1 MRGYQSTVSVA
12 ARSSSLAAAA
22 GAPGLLGC
30 VGVGL
35 LAGLLT
41 AFMDSL
47 HLHLGL
53 PGHKVLFWMP
63 PLIIARLVLR
73 HPIGATAGAGA
84 TAIACLGC
92 GANIAGGPAYVPL
105 IVLAGSVLDAAAGL
119 AERRRLSFWL
129 VIPLLGAA
137 GAAGAMLC
145 AVKRLAEPLLK
156 THLLWSLI
164 PDPAASVII
173 YAFFGL
179 LAGLLGAAIAAGVIR
194 LKSSRRGRGAA

>member
-1 MRGYQSTVSVA
+1 MPGYPSTESAA

-22 GAPGLLGC
+22 AAPALLCCVAVGA
-30 VGVGL
+30 
-35 LAGLLT
+35 LAGLMT

-47 HLHLGL
+47 HLGLQL

-63 PLIIARLVLR
+63 PLIIARLLLR

-84 TAIACLGC
+84 TAIVCLGC

-105 IVLAGSVLDAAAGL
+105 IVLAGSVLDAAAAL
-119 AERRRLSFWL
+119 AERRRLPAWL
-129 VIPLLGAA
+129 IIPLLGASGA
-137 GAAGAMLC
+137 GGAMLC
-145 AVKRLAEPLLK
+145 AVKRLTTPLLK
-156 THLLWSLI
+156 THLLFSVI

-179 LAGLLGAAIAAGVIR
+179 IAGLLGAAIATGILR
-194 LKSSRRGRGAA
+194 LSRKAS

>member
-1 MRGYQSTVSVA
+1 MPGYPSTESVA

-22 GAPGLLGC
+22 AAPALLGC
-30 VGVGL
+30 VAVGA
-35 LAGLLT
+35 LAGLMT

-47 HLHLGL
+47 HLGLQL

-63 PLIIARLVLR
+63 PLIIARLLLC

-84 TAIACLGC
+84 TAIACMGC

-105 IVLAGSVLDAAAGL
+105 IVLAGSVLDAAAAL
-119 AERRRLSFWL
+119 AERRRLPAWL
-129 VIPLLGAA
+129 IIPLLGAA
-137 GAAGAMLC
+137 GAGGAMLC
-145 AVKRLAEPLLK
+145 AVKRLMVPMPRP
-156 THLLWSLI
+156 HLLFSVI

-179 LAGLLGAAIAAGVIR
+179 IAGLLGAAIATGVLR
-194 LKSSRRGRGAA
+194 LGRKAS

>member
-1 MRGYQSTVSVA
+1 MRGYQSTESVA

-22 GAPGLLGC
+22 GAPALLGC
-30 VGVGL
+30 VAFGV
-35 LAGLLT
+35 LAGLMT

-63 PLIIARLVLR
+63 PLIIARLVFR

-92 GANIAGGPAYVPL
+92 GANIAGGPAFVPL
-105 IVLAGSVLDAAAGL
+105 IVLAGSVLDAAVGF
-119 AERRRLSFWL
+119 AERRRLPFWL
-129 VIPLLGAA
+129 IIPLLGAA
-137 GAAGAMLC
+137 GAGGAMLC
-145 AVKRLAEPLLK
+145 ATKRLMVPLLK
-156 THLLWSLI
+156 PHLLWNMI

-179 LAGLLGAAIAAGVIR
+179 IAGLLGAAIATGVLR
-194 LKSSRRGRGAA
+194 LRRKTS

>member
-1 MRGYQSTVSVA
+1 MPGYQSTESVA

-22 GAPGLLGC
+22 GAPALLGC
-30 VGVGL
+30 AAVGA

-47 HLHLGL
+47 HLGLGL

-63 PLIIARLVLR
+63 PLIIARLLLR

-84 TAIACLGC
+84 TAIACMGC

-119 AERRRLSFWL
+119 AERRRLPFWL

-137 GAAGAMLC
+137 GAGGAMLC
-145 AVKRLAEPLLK
+145 AVKRLMVPMPRP
-156 THLLWSLI
+156 HLLLGAI

-179 LAGLLGAAIAAGVIR
+179 IAGLLGAAIATGVLR
-194 LKSSRRGRGAA
+194 LRRKAS